1 MHRRTAFSVKIT
13 GSSQYSFDARIGDPS
28 AQTTNSKTSKNG
40 VNNGENAPSNQHHPK
55 VTSEVTSEVIR
66 LLNTP
71 FLEARAEELMMLL
84 HIKHK
89 DDFRRRYI
97 VPALKLGF
105 IERTQP
111 NSPRSPTQKYRL
123 TAKGQTYLEQLNTA
137 DNQP

>member
-1 MHRRTAFSVKIT
+1 M
-13 GSSQYSFDARIGDPS
+13 
-28 AQTTNSKTSKNG
+28 TNSKTSKNG
-40 VNNGENAPSNQHHPK
+40 VTNAENAPSNQHHPK

-66 LLNTP
+66 LLNSP

-111 NSPRSPTQKYRL
+111 DSPPQPHSEIPPDRQRQGDVGET
-123 TAKGQTYLEQLNTA
+123 EQLASKQLTTEKQITA
-137 DNQP
+137 

>member
-1 MHRRTAFSVKIT
+1 MHVRHCYHK
-13 GSSQYSFDARIGDPS
+13 
-28 AQTTNSKTSKNG
+28 G
-40 VNNGENAPSNQHHPK
+40 VSNQYHPK

-66 LLNTP
+66 LLNSP

-111 NSPRSPTQKYRL
+111 DPLRSHTQKYRL
-123 TAKGQTYLEQLNTA
+123 TDKGKAMLAQLNNSTQ
-137 DNQP
+137 NN